1 MRLFT
6 QFIYTRREYTTT
18 HADLDNR
25 SLKISLLY
33 YFAYVLTDFMIYF
46 GGE

>member
-25 SLKISLLY
+25 SLKVSLLY
-33 YFAYVLTDFMIYF
+33 YFARILTDFKIYF
-46 GGE
+46 WGE

>member
-1 MRLFT
+1 MRLFM

-25 SLKISLLY
+25 SLKVSLLY
-33 YFAYVLTDFMIYF
+33 YSACMLTDFMIYF
-46 GGE
+46 WEE